1 MSILVHT
8 YLPHFLPP
16 TLATDYGCDLG
27 ISLHFCCWKINKY
40 LFQPYYNRSIS
51 EINLNIKDAI
61 IVIRGTFR
69 VY

>member
-40 LFQPYYNRSIS
+40 LFQPYYNGSIS
-51 EINLNIKDAI
+51 EVNLNI
-61 IVIRGTFR
+61 
-69 VY
+69 